1 MDRIVQCFEYDN
13 EFITQNIINNLNWIN
28 QSIITLSYESLVA
41 IFERNDLNL
50 IEIISSK
57 AIISFESDSKSLNK
71 CIECFIQNENIDLA
85 KFYFNYII
93 KNDENLVNDCIRII
107 IENKKYEM
115 ANQLLNDLVKNLTLI
130 DSLIKNVLFKM
141 DDKLFQVENVQFEDL
156 IQLKDEQTILHY
168 TAQKCTS
175 NIFAYFLNRSNCN
188 LDKCDNIAIKT
199 PFDILIQ
206 EKNIL
211 NEFTHSNNFIL
222 DVIDKNSNKI
232 RLNHE
237 SFVILCE
244 RLEDVNDLKCLD
256 NLQLIKTETD
266 TNENGSL
273 NKILQKRHKFNE
285 TFYFNE
291 YFLLNELLVKY
302 PSFFDFKLDHKS
314 FENLFERNNATL
326 FKLFLGKQV
335 KFEHEQNDFDKCIQ
349 MAILNENEEITN
361 YLLNYMKQIYSTENL
376 IDCTIKYV
384 EISVANY
391 KKPKSAVHLMDYID
405 KLDNMNELKDSLI
418 KTILKE
424 KEFTCLIKPLLDHLN
439 IKTWINLI
447 DPNQNILHYAAQN
460 CSANTFTCLFDHFQ
474 SEFNYMNEIDSN
486 KQQSP
491 LDIIIQRRRSCSSS
505 FMFTSSFVK
514 NLIENN
520 LKNYD
525 KLTINFDSFL
535 AICERKDSLVDRN
548 ILIEY
553 LISKIN
559 VNDEQQQQQLI
570 EQSPVHYLIQK
581 RQNLDNKFFYSEY
594 LLKRLIEKQSADF
607 RFQIN
612 DSSFLNLTNRNDL
625 YLIKLVIE
633 KADFISMDEKR
644 SSSSPLDVLV
654 QRRNKDNMFTFS
666 NTFIKQI
673 NENSKI
679 FHFKLN
685 HKSFI
690 DFCDRNDPKL
700 FKKFIEKTV
709 FRHGTQEFNACI
721 DLFIANHNQKMAKCV
736 FDYLASYKEPDYL
749 IEFINSVIKSSI
761 TKNEPK
767 MAEYSMD
774 YAVKF
779 RPESFS
785 SFFKNILADET
796 FVKYLLEEKR
806 INNQFKQQT
815 NDLLPKTQNILQ
827 YATTKYSSD
836 TFLDL
841 FNVSY
846 EYLNKSDS
854 DGLTPLDLLIKAAEK
869 FDNSFIKRI
878 IFKLPID
885 FELKLTEDSFNQIVL
900 RMKDLHKDWDTLKII
915 IERTKFDTFNESPL
929 NTLINLKQNDFVYS
943 FDPSFIKQINLNSN
957 ILKPKHLQL
966 QLNHE
971 TFENLC
977 ERNDSDLFKFIVD
990 LAKFKHGNY
999 IYFHIHLKVV
1009 LCQFTCLTQIYTEM
1023 SG

>member
-1 MDRIVQCFEYDN
+1 ME
-13 EFITQNIINNLNWIN
+13 
-28 QSIITLSYESLVA
+28 
-41 IFERNDLNL
+41 L
-50 IEIISSK
+50 IW
-57 AIISFESDSKSLNK
+57 
-71 CIECFIQNENIDLA
+71 
-85 KFYFNYII
+85 YP
-93 KNDENLVNDCIRII
+93 
-107 IENKKYEM
+107 
-115 ANQLLNDLVKNLTLI
+115 
-130 DSLIKNVLFKM
+130 
-141 DDKLFQVENVQFEDL
+141 
-156 IQLKDEQTILHY
+156 
-168 TAQKCTS
+168 
-175 NIFAYFLNRSNCN
+175 
-188 LDKCDNIAIKT
+188 KT

-206 EKNIL
+206 EKNSL
-211 NEFTHSNNFIL
+211 NEFVHSNNFIF
-222 DVIDKNSNKI
+222 DVIDKNSNKL

-237 SFVILCE
+237 SFVVLCE

-266 TNENGSL
+266 TNENGAL
-273 NKILQKRHKFNE
+273 NKILQKRHKFSE
-285 TFYFNE
+285 TFYFSE
-291 YFLLNELLVKY
+291 YFLLNQLLVKY
-302 PSFFDFKLDHKS
+302 GSFFDFKLDHKS
-314 FENLFERNNATL
+314 FENLFQRNNSTL
-326 FKLFLGKQV
+326 LKLFLDKQV

-349 MAILNENEEITN
+349 IAILNENEESTN

-376 IDCTIKYV
+376 IDLTIKYV
-384 EISVANY
+384 EISVVVY
-391 KKPKSAVHLMDYID
+391 KKTQSAVHLLNYID
-405 KLDNMNELKDSLI
+405 KLDNLKELKDSLI

-424 KEFTCLIKPLLDHLN
+424 KQFTCLIKPLLLNHLLLD
-439 IKTWINLI
+439 IKTWLYLI

-460 CSANTFTCLFDHFQ
+460 CSANTFTCLFNHFQ
-474 SEFNYMNEIDSN
+474 SEFNYMNETDSSG
-486 KQQSP
+486 QQSSP
-491 LDIIIQRRRSCSSS
+491 LDIIIQRRSSSS
-505 FMFTSSFVK
+505 FMFTSSFIK

-535 AICERKDSLVDRN
+535 AICERKDSIVDRN

-559 VNDEQQQQQLI
+559 SNEQLII

-594 LLKRLIEKQSADF
+594 LLKRLIEKQSGDF
-607 RFQIN
+607 RFHIN
-612 DSSFLNLTNRNDL
+612 DCSFLNLTNRNDL

-633 KADFISMDEKR
+633 RADFIITEAEKL
-644 SSSSPLDVLV
+644 SSSPLDVLI
-654 QRRNKDNMFTFS
+654 QRRNKDTMFTFS

-685 HKSFI
+685 HKSFV
-690 DFCDRNDPKL
+690 DLCDRNDPKL
-700 FKKFIEKTV
+700 FKKFTERTV

-721 DLFIANHNQKMAKCV
+721 DLFIANHNQKMAKFV
-736 FDYLASYKEPDYL
+736 FDYLASYKEPNYL

-815 NDLLPKTQNILQ
+815 NDLLPKTQNLLQ

-846 EYLNKSDS
+846 EYLNKSDA

-885 FELKLTEDSFNQIVL
+885 FELKLTEDSFSQIVL
-900 RMKDLHKDWDTLKII
+900 RMKDMHKDWDTLKII
-915 IERTKFDTFNESPL
+915 IERTKFDAFNESPL

-943 FDPSFIKQINLNSN
+943 FDSSFIKQINLNSN
-957 ILKPKHLQL
+957 IFKHLQL
-966 QLNHE
+966 KLNHE

-977 ERNDSDLFKFIVD
+977 QRNDSDLFKFIVD

-999 IYFHIHLKVV
+999 IYLKFFSVYFPV
-1009 LCQFTCLTQIYTEM
+1009 
-1023 SG
+1023 